1 MASLPDRPAGRDTER
16 DSVGP
21 FGHAARQYRKLGWR
35 GTLPLPPNAK
45 EEPPTGFTGHG
56 APYPDSQQVRR
67 WRVAQANGNIC
78 LRLAEVPREC
88 LPDDLPPVYAG
99 NNVDGWELIGIDVDD
114 YGDKHGA
121 QQLTELEAELGPL
134 PDTVVSSARWDD
146 APLSGTRLF
155 LVPRGFRFRGKASAT
170 GHEGPKHIDILYAGL
185 RYLVVWPSMHP
196 TGSIY
201 EFRWGTPGEAL
212 KTYTGVPSIG
222 DVAMLPEPWFRQL
235 QTGVGGE
242 ADAKSD
248 IDFGELQE
256 WAEVTFRDC
265 GGEPCAD
272 MANKLAGHKAEL
284 DLSDSHHPMNDVVWS
299 LTKNALEGHAG
310 WHTALN
316 DYLSYWRDV
325 SLSKRDEATLNAEA
339 MRSVDGALA
348 KAKAAYDGERH
359 GYTPDDRCAAGA
371 GDVDAW
377 AKVVDA
383 VPEPDDEVPSWA
395 PLDIGSARR
404 GIGASPPT
412 ILTRSD
418 GACLF
423 YRGKTHSV
431 HGESESGKSWLVQCA
446 TAECPIG
453 GEPVLYVDFED
464 EGGAV
469 AERLILLGVPP
480 EVVDNPTMFV
490 YVHPDVAP
498 TTARERAA
506 FDALLGRTYSL
517 AVVDGVTDAMG
528 VFGLSTKDNDDIA
541 QWHRALPKAIAN
553 NTGAAVACV
562 DHVTKDSQTRGRF
575 ALGGQHKMAGLSGAA
590 YVVEMEQP
598 FAVGQAGRASVRVG
612 KDRPGLVR
620 GLGGRW
626 RKSDRTQ
633 HVADLYLESTNAER
647 TTWALAMPENAGKS
661 TDTDDS
667 KSGAVPKST
676 FRPTWFMEQVSRY
689 WEETDDPAERS
700 NNKTIAAM
708 CAERKEQGKAQHRKH
723 WRDAI
728 KLLVDEGF
736 AKIEKG
742 PRDSAIHVVVKPY
755 RQLEDPLCDS
765 YSEAD
770 SVDVNNWRRKV
781 SDFEEGDET

>member
-1 MASLPDRPAGRDTER
+1 M
-16 DSVGP
+16 
-21 FGHAARQYRKLGWR
+21 
-35 GTLPLPPNAK
+35 N
-45 EEPPTGFTGHG
+45 
-56 APYPDSQQVRR
+56 R
-67 WRVAQANGNIC
+67 WRANYADGNIC
-78 LRLAEVPREC
+78 LRLAEVPRER
-88 LPDDLPPVYAG
+88 LSSDLPFAYAG

-121 QQLTELEAELGPL
+121 QQLTALELELGKL
-134 PDTVVSSARWDD
+134 PATVVSSARWDD
-146 APLSGTRLF
+146 APLSGTRIF
-155 LVPRGFRFRGKASAT
+155 LVPRGFRFHGKASAT
-170 GHEGPKHIDILYAGL
+170 GHTGPKHIDILYAGL

-196 TGSIY
+196 TGTVY
-201 EFRWGTPGEAL
+201 EFRWGRPGEPL
-212 KTYTGVPSIG
+212 KTYDGIPPLEH
-222 DVAMLPEPWFRQL
+222 VAVLPEPWFRHL
-235 QTGVGGE
+235 ENGANNGV
-242 ADAKSD
+242 DAKSD
-248 IDFGELQE
+248 MNFGELQE
-256 WAEVTFRDC
+256 WAEATFRDC
-265 GGEPCAD
+265 GGEPCTD
-272 MANKLAGHKAEL
+272 MANKLAQYKAEL

-316 DYLSYWRDV
+316 DYLTYWRDL

-348 KAKAAYDGERH
+348 KAKAQHDERN
-359 GYTPDDRCAAGA
+359 GYMADDKCVGGA
-371 GDVDAW
+371 GDIDAF
-377 AKVVDA
+377 AKMVDA
-383 VPEPDDEVPSWA
+383 VPEPDDDVPSWA

-446 TAECPIG
+446 TAECLLG

-480 EVVDNPTMFV
+480 EVVDNPTMFA

-506 FDALLGRTYSL
+506 FDALLGGTYSL

-541 QWHRALPKAIAN
+541 QWHRALPKAIASK
-553 NTGAAVACV
+553 TGAAVACV

-626 RKSDRTQ
+626 RKTDRTQ
-633 HVADLYLESTNAER
+633 HVADLHLDSTNAER
-647 TTWALAMPENAGKS
+647 TTWTLVMPENAGKS
-661 TDTDDS
+661 TDTDKAKPGAS
-667 KSGAVPKST
+667 KAT

-689 WEETDDPAERS
+689 WEEADNPAERS

-708 CAERKEQGKAQHRKH
+708 CAERKEQGKKQHREH
-723 WRDAI
+723 WRNAI
-728 KLLVDEGF
+728 KLLIGEGY
-736 AKIEKG
+736 AKAEEGLRGSDIY
-742 PRDSAIHVVVKPY
+742 VVVKPY

-770 SVDVNNWRRKV
+770 SVDVTNWKRKL
-781 SDFEEGDET
+781 SDLKETDET